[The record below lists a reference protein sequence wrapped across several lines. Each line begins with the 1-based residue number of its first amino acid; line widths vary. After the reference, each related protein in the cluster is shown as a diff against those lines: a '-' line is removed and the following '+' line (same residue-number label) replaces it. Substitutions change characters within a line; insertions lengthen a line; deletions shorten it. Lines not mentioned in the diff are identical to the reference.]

1 MKKVGIILA
10 VALLVILAG
19 CGKKEFTDPNVDDQY
34 YIYLEDEETQQ
45 IVSDQVLYTV
55 YKNGTRLCGYAV
67 VQSEEQ
73 CYQMLEE
80 MFHAELEDLKQALT
94 EEAVKAEAA
103 VNGSQAPQM
112 EADQATV
119 PPTTPEIPSAPQ
131 PSQEVQTTT

>member
-1 MKKVGIILA
+1 MGCMKKVGIILA

-67 VQSEEQ
+67 VQGEDECYKLLEEQ
-73 CYQMLEE
+73 FYLE
-80 MFHAELEDLKQALT
+80 LDVLKQQLT
-94 EEAVKAEAA
+94 DEEAQAQAYEQMNQS
-103 VNGSQAPQM
+103 NGTGADAQ
-112 EADQATV
+112 EADA
-119 PPTTPEIPSAPQ
+119 A
-131 PSQEVQTTT
+131 QTAN